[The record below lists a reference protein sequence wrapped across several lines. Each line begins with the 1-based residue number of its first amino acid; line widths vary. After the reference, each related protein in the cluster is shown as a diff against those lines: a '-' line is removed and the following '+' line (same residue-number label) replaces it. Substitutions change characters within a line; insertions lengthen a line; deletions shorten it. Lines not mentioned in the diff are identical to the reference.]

1 VLQSG
6 SAISANFAAQRAAAV
21 LEAWYGGEAAGT
33 AIAQTLA
40 GENNPAGRLP
50 VTFYKSVDQIPA
62 FEDYSMQGRTYKYFK
77 GEALY
82 PFGFGLSYSRFVY
95 SNLRVMPVAG
105 APGKF
110 SVTANVKNVSARE
123 GDEVVEVYAS
133 RGSTPEDP
141 IRELCGIERIHLL
154 AGRARDVQFAVD
166 LTTPLGAP
174 DSASGAQ
181 ATTAAGKIT
190 FSVGGGQPLPGA
202 HFVESAVQ
210 P

>member
-1 VLQSG
+1 
-6 SAISANFAAQRAAAV
+6 
-21 LEAWYGGEAAGT
+21 
-33 AIAQTLA
+33 
-40 GENNPAGRLP
+40 
-50 VTFYKSVDQIPA
+50 
-62 FEDYSMQGRTYKYFK
+62 
-77 GEALY
+77 
-82 PFGFGLSYSRFVY
+82 
-95 SNLRVMPVAG
+95 VAG

-141 IRELCGIERIHLL
+141 IRELCGMDRVHLL
-154 AGRARDVQFAVD
+154 AGQARDVQFAVD